1 MTEEL
6 EKYFFDQQ
14 ETEDRIDPDSAIGD
28 IDVTNRSVS
37 SQYQDEKVEE
47 LQIGDFRLTLRCS
60 DRTVLQLSKQ
70 HLANFFK
77 TSHKVSITTSYPPV
91 WGSDQPRPEVR
102 MVEFRAEAQPPPA
115 LKYSREE
122 ILRIAN
128 NPQSKVRGSAAFV
141 ISYKS
146 LFRMNPSNGRS

>member
-1 MTEEL
+1 M
-6 EKYFFDQQ
+6 KQYFFDQQ
-14 ETEDRIDPDSAIGD
+14 ETGDRINPDSAIGD
-28 IDVTNRSVS
+28 VDVTNRSVS
-37 SQYQDEKVEE
+37 SLYQDEKVEE
-47 LQIGDFRLTLRCS
+47 LLIGDFRLTLRCL

-77 TSHKVSITTSYPPV
+77 TSHKVSITTSYPQS
-91 WGSDQPRPEVR
+91 GDSSDQPRPEVR
-102 MVEFRAEAQPPPA
+102 MVEFRAEDQPPPA

-141 ISYKS
+141 ISYEF
-146 LFRMNPSNGRS
+146 LFRMNPSSGRS